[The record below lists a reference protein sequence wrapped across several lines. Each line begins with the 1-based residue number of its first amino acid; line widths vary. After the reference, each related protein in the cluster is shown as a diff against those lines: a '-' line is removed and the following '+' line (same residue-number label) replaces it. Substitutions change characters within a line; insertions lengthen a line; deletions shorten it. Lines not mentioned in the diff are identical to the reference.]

1 MSSTASALPLPGS
14 SMWRYVG
21 KLLRLRG
28 VIFLSGFRRA
38 KLRGKIGTI
47 VLVLLVMGGLAFAFW
62 LSWLLLGFLRSPQ
75 LVGFGADFQQLLV
88 SVPVLVVT
96 AAFVGILVT
105 SFGLLLQ
112 ALYLAGDM
120 DFLLSAPVPIRAV
133 FIAKMLQA
141 ILPNFGLILLFG
153 LPVLYGLGV
162 SGGYNL
168 LYYPLVLVVLALLAL
183 AAAGLASLLVM
194 AVVRVFP
201 ARRVAEVLGFLV
213 AILSFTCSQSGQFLN
228 YADVSGDQ
236 AMQVFGMLSRLNNP
250 WSPLAWAGRSLI
262 DIGEGRWLSG
272 VLLVLLTIGLTSGIF
287 VLSLVTAERLYYSGW
302 AKVQVS
308 TRAKKAARAPRRT
321 ARLTAA
327 RSTGAAAF
335 VNRMVPSAVQGIIVK
350 DFLMLR
356 RDLRSMSQLVTPLIL
371 GVVYAFMLVRSGG
384 EPPAGRGE
392 APPVFMDVLGNL
404 MVYGNVGI
412 SLFVSWSLLSR
423 LAAMGFSQE
432 GKNYW
437 MLKSAPIGRT
447 KLIASKYL
455 VAFLPTLALGAG
467 FLVIISLMQR
477 IGLGVVLFCLAVVA
491 LSIAGTA
498 GLNLA
503 FGVVGANFDWE
514 DPRRISQG
522 SAGCLGALASM
533 VFLVTS
539 LALFFGPSLLIGVL
553 GGPEVVGQLIGL
565 MLGGAVCLA
574 GAAIP
579 LWLVRKRVDVLA
591 EG

>member
-1 MSSTASALPLPGS
+1 
-14 SMWRYVG
+14 MWRYVG
-21 KLLRLRG
+21 KLLRLRW
-28 VIFLSGFRRA
+28 VIFVSGFKRA
-38 KLRGKIGTI
+38 KLRGKIGTV
-47 VLVLLVMGGLAFAFW
+47 VLVLLVVGGLAFAFW
-62 LSWLLLGFLRSPQ
+62 LSWLLLGLLRSPR
-75 LVGFGADFQQLLV
+75 LAEFGADFQQLLV

-96 AAFVGILVT
+96 AAFIGILIT
-105 SFGLLLQ
+105 SFGVLLQ

-153 LPVLYGLGV
+153 LPVLYGLGA

-168 LYYPLVLVVLALLAL
+168 LYYPLVLLVLASLAL

-194 AVVRVFP
+194 AVVRIVP

-236 AMQVFGMLSRLNNP
+236 AVQAFSMLSRLNSP
-250 WSPLAWAGRSLI
+250 WSPLAWAGRSLV

-272 VLLVLLTIGLTSGIF
+272 VLLVLLTIGLTLGIF
-287 VLSLVTAERLYYSGW
+287 VLSLVTAERLYFSGW
-302 AKVQVS
+302 ARVQVS
-308 TRAKKAARAPRRT
+308 TRAKKAARAPRQR
-321 ARLTAA
+321 AA
-327 RSTGAAAF
+327 RSTGVAAL
-335 VNRMVPSAVQGIIVK
+335 VSRTVPPAIRGIIGK

-371 GVVYAFMLVRSGG
+371 GVVYAFMLVRGSG

-392 APPVFMDVLGNL
+392 APPVFMEVLGNL

-432 GKNYW
+432 GKSYW
-437 MLKSAPIGRT
+437 MLKSAPIGRE
-447 KLIASKYL
+447 KLLGSKYL
-455 VAFLPTLALGAG
+455 VAFLPTLALGVG
-467 FLVIISLMQR
+467 FLVIISLVQQT
-477 IGLGVVLFCLAVVA
+477 GLGIVLFSLAVVV
-491 LSIAGTA
+491 LSIAGTT

-503 FGVVGANFDWE
+503 FGVVGANFEWE
-514 DPRRISQG
+514 DPRKISQG

-533 VFLVTS
+533 VFLLTS
-539 LALFFGPSLLIGVL
+539 LGLFFGPSLLVGVL
-553 GGPEVVGQLIGL
+553 GGPDVLGQSIGL
-565 MLGGAVCLA
+565 VLGGVVCLVVA
-574 GAAIP
+574 FVP
-579 LWLVRKRVDVLA
+579 LWLVRRRVDRLA
-591 EG
+591 E